1 MTAGGKRKG
10 AGRPPLSPQD
20 VPEAITIKAHPSA
33 VARFKA
39 WCAAKN
45 LSHRELFEQMIKT
58 VDTYSPEH
66 HVLDRN
72 PNGRLLSACV
82 PGVVPPHC

>member
-39 WCAAKN
+39 WCAAKK
-45 LSHRELFEQMIKT
+45 LSHREAFENWARRLK
-58 VDTYSPEH
+58 PEH
-66 HVLDRN
+66 QDQQRGDE
-72 PNGRLLSACV
+72 NGLTL
-82 PGVVPPHC
+82 